1 MTSCEP
7 ASGSPDKEVAIHMP
21 VRRIVAVAVGLV
33 AVTAAPAHAK
43 SAIANPYDC
52 KPDPTLTQPFA
63 PFGDLGLYTPVAN
76 QGVEAGAA
84 SWTLDDG
91 AAVVAGNE
99 PWRVAGA
106 GDSHALDLP
115 AGSSAVTAPI
125 CIDQTYP
132 HFRLF
137 ALNAG
142 SAKRSLEV
150 DVLYYDTKGRLRGT
164 KPYGYEA
171 ATNVWAAT
179 PPIAIDVWDKS
190 SATAAPVSFRFV
202 PKGKDAHFVIDDV
215 FVDPYARAR

>member
-1 MTSCEP
+1 
-7 ASGSPDKEVAIHMP
+7 MP
-21 VRRIVAVAVGLV
+21 VNARRGLRIVAAALGL
-33 AVTAAPAHAK
+33 ATLAAAPAQAK

-63 PFGDLGLYTPVAN
+63 PFSDLGLYTPVAN

-84 SWTLDDG
+84 SWTLAGG
-91 AAVVAGNE
+91 AGVVAGNE

-106 GDSHALDLP
+106 ADSHALDLP
-115 AGSSAVTAPI
+115 AGSSATTAPI

-132 HFRLF
+132 YFRLF

-142 SAKRSLEV
+142 SGKRSLEI
-150 DVLYYDTKGRLRGT
+150 DVLYYDTKGKLRGT
-164 KPYGYEA
+164 KPYGYETTSTA
-171 ATNVWAAT
+171 WQPT
-179 PPIAIDVWDKS
+179 PTIAIDVWDKS
-190 SATAAPVSFRFV
+190 PAATAAPVSFRFM